1 MHILKPVPDFLSQNL
16 WDGGGVICLLTSP
29 PGDCEAAKGWEQ
41 LYWAGLWL
49 NIILK
54 IIITIMYFK
63 QILFILSSIS
73 QDMLHK
79 YVFCFLVAQFSQC
92 KQYPVLKIYAFI

>member
-1 MHILKPVPDFLSQNL
+1 
-16 WDGGGVICLLTSP
+16 
-29 PGDCEAAKGWEQ
+29 
-41 LYWAGLWL
+41 
-49 NIILK
+49 
-54 IIITIMYFK
+54 MYFK
-63 QILFILSSIS
+63 QILFILSSMS